1 MTIPFN
7 LESAL
12 LRKEDLH
19 AMIVQRRVCFDHAPF
34 DVKDGMDSIIEVGLQ
49 RNLYAAFQDYR
60 HLPIGDDSEHH
71 EPMGNLHCLCGL
83 FLQSLDP
90 LKRYEHP
97 DPPAYCAMSSPK
109 RWTRA
114 KVLLQIPTFDRAHF
128 GAKSDRHVQD
138 LLAAAECLLKQQGAR
153 RGSWEEQN
161 SRPTTVEE
169 SCEGHVAAA
178 EKARGSET

>member
-7 LESAL
+7 LEGAL

-19 AMIVQRRVCFDHAPF
+19 AMIVQRRVCFDHDPF
-34 DVKDGMDSIIEVGLQ
+34 HVKDGMDGTTQVGLQ
-49 RNLYAAFQDYR
+49 HNFYAAFQGHR
-60 HLPIGDDSEHH
+60 HLPIGEDSGHH
-71 EPMGNLHCLCGL
+71 EPMGNLHRLCGL

-90 LKRYEHP
+90 LKHYEHP
-97 DPPAYCAMSSPK
+97 DPPAYCVVSLPK

-114 KVLLQIPTFDRAHF
+114 EVLLQIPTFDRAHF
-128 GAKSDRHVQD
+128 GVKSDRHVQD
-138 LLAAAECLLKQQGAR
+138 LLAAAECPLKQQGAR

-161 SRPTTVEE
+161 SRTTTVEE